1 MAAPARARYGL
12 RRPMPSDPGAPP
24 DDRSLFPSFDGPAGF
39 DRIRADLEAFRPAVL
54 AVCQRHGLATSG
66 LSAFA
71 HGTNVV
77 VSNDAGQIIKLF
89 PPFLRHQFEA
99 ERLSLARFHGEVPA
113 TTPELLQEAEL
124 DGWPYLVMSRLPG
137 RPLEEVWPALGD
149 AERVEALA
157 RIGEIMRAAHA
168 LPTEG
173 LESID
178 LGWDAFV
185 ERQIAGC
192 EGRHRRMGLP
202 GHLVSQLPS
211 YLESARPLLPRSVVP
226 VLLTGEYTPENLLA
240 TRTGER
246 WSVTGIIDFADACLG
261 PREYDLLGPCLF
273 LAAGSADLQR
283 AFLCSYGY
291 PTTDLTPALSRKLMA
306 LSLLHRYSNLRFQLR
321 MDGWESQVSSLT
333 ELEQRIWPFSA

>member
-1 MAAPARARYGL
+1 
-12 RRPMPSDPGAPP
+12 MPSESSAPP

-39 DRIRADLEAFRPAVL
+39 DRIRAALEAFRPAIL
-54 AVCQRHGLATSG
+54 AVCQRHGLATGG

-99 ERLSLARFHGEVPA
+99 ERLSLARFHGKVPA
-113 TTPELLQEAEL
+113 TTPELLHEAEL

-137 RPLEEVWPALGD
+137 RPLEEVWPALSG

-168 LPTEG
+168 LPTDG

-178 LGWDAFV
+178 LGWDTFV

-192 EGRHRRMGLP
+192 ESRHRRMGLP
-202 GHLVSQLPS
+202 GHLVSQIPS
-211 YLESARPLLPRSVVP
+211 YLESARGLLPGAVVP
-226 VLLTGEYTPENLLA
+226 VLLTGEYTPENLLV

-246 WSVTGIIDFADACLG
+246 WSVTGMLDFADACLG
-261 PREYDLLGPCLF
+261 PREYDQLGPCLF
-273 LAAGSADLQR
+273 LAAGNADLQR

-291 PTTDLTPALSRKLMA
+291 PLTDLTPSLSHKLMA

-321 MDGWESQVSSLT
+321 MAGWESEVSSLA
-333 ELEQRIWPFSA
+333 ELEQRVWPFSAR